1 MDKNPL
7 NQGVVIA
14 HGRGVG
20 VVTKKMI
27 HERAAEIALI
37 NGRNLHQ
44 HDQSDWEQARR
55 ELSGGPEVDPE
66 TAILESLCEADRS
79 NELPEAE
86 ACRAPESPLEDE
98 DEEGR
103 SETEQLVEEGA
114 QEAARDQRLAA
125 ARVAQKEDEAL

>member
-7 NQGVVIA
+7 NQGVVTA

-27 HERAAEIALI
+27 RERAAEIALI
-37 NGRNLHQ
+37 NGRNPHQ
-44 HDQSDWEQARR
+44 YDQSDWDQARR

-66 TAILESLCEADRS
+66 TEILESLYEADRS

-86 ACRAPESPLEDE
+86 SCRAPESPLEDE
-98 DEEGR
+98 DSEGR
-103 SETEQLVEEGA
+103 SETVQLVDEGA

-125 ARVAQKEDEAL
+125 ARAAQKEDEAP

>member
-7 NQGVVIA
+7 NQGVVTA
-14 HGRGVG
+14 HGLGVG

-27 HERAAEIALI
+27 RARAEEIALL
-37 NGRNLHQ
+37 NGRKPHEP
-44 HDQSDWEQARR
+44 DQADWEQAWR

-66 TAILESLCEADRS
+66 TAILESLSEADRS
-79 NELPEAE
+79 NELPAQDGF
-86 ACRAPESPLEDE
+86 RAQESPLEDE

-103 SETEQLVEEGA
+103 SETVQLVNEGA

-125 ARVAQKEDEAL
+125 VRAAQKEDEAP